1 MFPLTKLFITKR
13 ETTLVKR
20 CALTTLRGVRS
31 VASAAA
37 SIPGSLQQAARDV
50 ADAWRE
56 SADPRPNA

>member
-1 MFPLTKLFITKR
+1 MLSLTKLFNSKR

-20 CALTTLRGVRS
+20 CALTTFRGVRS
-31 VASAAA
+31 VASIAA
-37 SIPGSLQQAARDV
+37 SIPGNLQQAARDV